1 MFQKKGRGLGN
12 AIKPTKQLTKVI
24 SCFCSTNGQVS
35 VMFIMIMKF
44 VNNDLYKILT
54 NYLICNILKPTLTKK
69 GFPPMYS
76 INELVKITGI
86 PASTLRYYE
95 QVGILPE
102 VKRNVNGRREYNEKV
117 LEWLELV
124 VALKD
129 TGMTIEEIKSYTE
142 LILQGDDTLDVRRDF
157 LTEHK
162 KNVEI
167 SLAKKQYHLE
177 KIIRKIAVYDVLL
190 YKKRESSGDLLI

>member
-1 MFQKKGRGLGN
+1 
-12 AIKPTKQLTKVI
+12 
-24 SCFCSTNGQVS
+24 
-35 VMFIMIMKF
+35 
-44 VNNDLYKILT
+44 
-54 NYLICNILKPTLTKK
+54 
-69 GFPPMYS
+69 MYS
-76 INELVKITGI
+76 INELVKKTGI

-124 VALKD
+124 VALKE

-162 KNVEI
+162 KNVENT
-167 SLAKKQYHLE
+167 LAKQQYQLE

-190 YKKRESSGDLLI
+190 YKKRESSGDLLT

>member
-1 MFQKKGRGLGN
+1 
-12 AIKPTKQLTKVI
+12 
-24 SCFCSTNGQVS
+24 
-35 VMFIMIMKF
+35 
-44 VNNDLYKILT
+44 
-54 NYLICNILKPTLTKK
+54 
-69 GFPPMYS
+69 MYS

-102 VKRNVNGRREYNEKV
+102 VKRNMNGRREYNDKV

-129 TGMTIEEIKSYTE
+129 TGMSIEEIKSYTE

-157 LTEHK
+157 LAEHK

-167 SLAKKQYHLE
+167 ALAKKQYHLE

-190 YKKRESSGDLLI
+190 YKKRESSSDLLI

>member
-1 MFQKKGRGLGN
+1 
-12 AIKPTKQLTKVI
+12 
-24 SCFCSTNGQVS
+24 
-35 VMFIMIMKF
+35 
-44 VNNDLYKILT
+44 
-54 NYLICNILKPTLTKK
+54 
-69 GFPPMYS
+69 MYS

-167 SLAKKQYHLE
+167 TLAKKQYHLE

>member
-1 MFQKKGRGLGN
+1 MTVM
-12 AIKPTKQLTKVI
+12 TK
-24 SCFCSTNGQVS
+24 
-35 VMFIMIMKF
+35 KF
-44 VNNDLYKILT
+44 VNNDLYEILT
-54 NYLICNILKPTLTKK
+54 NYLICIILNPTLTKK
-69 GFPPMYS
+69 GFPLMYS

-102 VKRNVNGRREYNEKV
+102 VKRSVNGRREYNEKV

-129 TGMTIEEIKSYTE
+129 TGMSIEEIKSYTE
-142 LILQGDDTLDVRRDF
+142 LILQGDNTLDVRRDF

-167 SLAKKQYHLE
+167 ALAKKQYHLE

>member
-1 MFQKKGRGLGN
+1 
-12 AIKPTKQLTKVI
+12 
-24 SCFCSTNGQVS
+24 
-35 VMFIMIMKF
+35 
-44 VNNDLYKILT
+44 
-54 NYLICNILKPTLTKK
+54 
-69 GFPPMYS
+69 MYS

-129 TGMTIEEIKSYTE
+129 TGMTIEEIKSYTD

-157 LTEHK
+157 LTEQK

-167 SLAKKQYHLE
+167 TLAKKQYHLE

>member
-1 MFQKKGRGLGN
+1 
-12 AIKPTKQLTKVI
+12 
-24 SCFCSTNGQVS
+24 
-35 VMFIMIMKF
+35 
-44 VNNDLYKILT
+44 
-54 NYLICNILKPTLTKK
+54 
-69 GFPPMYS
+69 MYS

-102 VKRNVNGRREYNEKV
+102 VKRNMNGRREYNDKV

-129 TGMTIEEIKSYTE
+129 TGMSIEEIKSYTD
-142 LILQGDDTLDVRRDF
+142 LILQGDETLDIRRDF
-157 LTEHK
+157 LTKHK
-162 KNVEI
+162 KSVEI
-167 SLAKKQYHLE
+167 ALAKKQYHLE

>member
-1 MFQKKGRGLGN
+1 
-12 AIKPTKQLTKVI
+12 
-24 SCFCSTNGQVS
+24 
-35 VMFIMIMKF
+35 
-44 VNNDLYKILT
+44 
-54 NYLICNILKPTLTKK
+54 
-69 GFPPMYS
+69 MYS

-129 TGMTIEEIKSYTE
+129 TGMSIEEIKSYTE

-167 SLAKKQYHLE
+167 ALAKKQYHLE

>member
-1 MFQKKGRGLGN
+1 
-12 AIKPTKQLTKVI
+12 
-24 SCFCSTNGQVS
+24 
-35 VMFIMIMKF
+35 
-44 VNNDLYKILT
+44 
-54 NYLICNILKPTLTKK
+54 
-69 GFPPMYS
+69 MYS

-102 VKRNVNGRREYNEKV
+102 VKRSVNGRREYNEKV

-129 TGMTIEEIKSYTE
+129 TGMSIEEIKSYTE
-142 LILQGDDTLDVRRDF
+142 LILQGDNTLDVRRDF

-167 SLAKKQYHLE
+167 ALAKKQYHLE